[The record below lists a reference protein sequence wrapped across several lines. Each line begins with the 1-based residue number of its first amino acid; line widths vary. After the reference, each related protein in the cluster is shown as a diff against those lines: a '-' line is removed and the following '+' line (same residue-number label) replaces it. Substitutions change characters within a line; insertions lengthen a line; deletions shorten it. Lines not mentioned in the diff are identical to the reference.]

1 MEDRTSLL
9 RAPRPRPEARPGN
22 REAPGH
28 HPKISII
35 GAGMSGLLMALY
47 LHRRG
52 YRVDVYERRPDM
64 RRQVSEQSRSINM
77 TLSQRGIEALLEVG
91 LGPRIEPIIT
101 PLRGRVI
108 HAPEG
113 TMFQPY
119 GKNDHE
125 ILHGVKRSGLN
136 IALIEAAEELP
147 EVTLFFEEQLL
158 SIDKQRNVL
167 TFCNARTGVRHDV
180 PSDVTIGADGTFSA
194 VRQQMFRR
202 ERGDYHQECLSW
214 GYKEL
219 SIPFGPAGTHALR
232 RDGLHIWARD
242 HCMLIGTANHDD
254 SFTLTCFM
262 PFEGR
267 TSFSSL
273 RSEDQAREFF
283 SRQVQDLAPVIP
295 FMVRSYLR
303 NAPETLVTTRCAPWH
318 YRGRIVLIGDACHS
332 VYPFYGQGMNA
343 ALEDCRVLDQCIGRH
358 EGNWEEAFR
367 AFQTTRQRH
376 TDALAEL
383 SKQNFVELSEKV
395 KSRRFVAR
403 KKVDILLNRLFPE
416 LWVPLYSLVA
426 HTTMPYADAIER
438 VERQNRRA
446 RLLGLN
452 VLIGLLAAGLA
463 LRESYGAIKARL
475 ARRVTIRPPAS
486 RPALP
491 GVVPPPPPP
500 GVGMSPWGGS
510 LHVAPEPEVVGAD
523 ALGKG

>member
-1 MEDRTSLL
+1 MEDRTSSLC
-9 RAPRPRPEARPGN
+9 PPPPRPEVTPG
-22 REAPGH
+22 RLGAPGQQ
-28 HPKISII
+28 PKISII
-35 GAGMSGLLMALY
+35 GAGMSGLLMAIY

-52 YRVDVYERRPDM
+52 YRVDVYERRPDL

-119 GKNDHE
+119 GKNDFE
-125 ILHGVKRSGLN
+125 ILHGVKRSRLN
-136 IALIEAAEELP
+136 VALIETVEELP
-147 EVTLFFEEQLL
+147 NVTMHFEEQLL
-158 SIDKQRNVL
+158 SIDKQRNIL
-167 TFCNARTGVRHDV
+167 TFRNLRTGVQHDV

-202 ERGDYHQECLSW
+202 ERGDFHQECLSW

-219 SIPFGPAGTHALR
+219 DIPFGPGGTHSLR

-242 HCMLIGTANHDD
+242 HCMLIGTANDDD

-273 RSEDQAREFF
+273 RSEEQVREFF
-283 SRQVQDLAPVIP
+283 SAQVQDLAPVIP
-295 FMVRSYLR
+295 SMVRSYLR
-303 NAPETLVTTRCAPWH
+303 NSAETLVTTRCAPWH

-343 ALEDCRVLDQCIGRH
+343 ALEDCRVLDQCISQH
-358 EGNWEEAFR
+358 EANWEAAFR
-367 AFQTTRQRH
+367 AFQTARRRH

-383 SKQNFVELSEKV
+383 SKQNFIELREKV

-403 KKVDILLNRLFPE
+403 KKIDVLLNRLFPE

-426 HTTMPYADAIER
+426 HTTMPYADAVER
-438 VERQNRRA
+438 VDRQNRRA
-446 RLLGLN
+446 RLLGLD

-463 LRESYGAIKARL
+463 LKESSGALKARL
-475 ARRVTIRPPAS
+475 AGRGKSPPPAS
-486 RPALP
+486 RPAAP
-491 GVVPPPPPP
+491 GVVSPLPPP
-500 GVGMSPWGGS
+500 GVGMPSWDGA

>member
-1 MEDRTSLL
+1 MEDRARDL
-9 RAPRPRPEARPGN
+9 RSPLPPPQVTPGR
-22 REAPGH
+22 REAPDDG
-28 HPKISII
+28 PRINIV
-35 GAGMSGLLMALY
+35 GAGMSGLLMAIY

-64 RRQVSEQSRSINM
+64 RRGVSEQTRSINM

-91 LGPRIEPIIT
+91 LGPRVEQIIT

-125 ILHGVKRSGLN
+125 ILHGVKRSRLN
-136 IALIEAAEELP
+136 IALMEAVEALP
-147 EVTLFFEEQLL
+147 NVAMHFEERLL

-167 TFCNARTGVRHDV
+167 TFCNERTGVHHDV
-180 PSDVTIGADGTFSA
+180 PGGVTIGADGTFSA

-202 ERGDYHQECLSW
+202 ERGDLHQECLSW

-219 SIPFGPAGTHALR
+219 NIPFGPGGTHALR

-242 HCMLIGTANHDD
+242 HCMLIGTANNDD

-262 PFEGR
+262 PFEGH
-267 TSFSSL
+267 TSFTTL
-273 RSEDQAREFF
+273 RSEDQVRRFF
-283 SRQVQDLAPVIP
+283 TEQFRDLAPVVP

-303 NAPETLVTTRCAPWH
+303 NDAEVLVTTRCAPWH

-343 ALEDCRVLDQCIGRH
+343 ALEDCRVLDECIGRH
-358 EGNWEEAFR
+358 EGQWEETFR
-367 AFQTTRQRH
+367 AFQTARRRN

-403 KKVDILLNRLFPE
+403 KKIDVLLNRLFPD
-416 LWVPLYSLVA
+416 LWVPLYTLVA
-426 HTTMPYADAIER
+426 HTTMPYADAVER
-438 VERQNRRA
+438 VDRQNRHA

-452 VLIGLLAAGLA
+452 VVIGLLAAGLA
-463 LRESYGAIKARL
+463 MRESFGVLQTRL
-475 ARRVTIRPPAS
+475 AGRATRRPLESDPLAPGAAMPPWDGPRRA
-486 RPALP
+486 
-491 GVVPPPPPP
+491 
-500 GVGMSPWGGS
+500 
-510 LHVAPEPEVVGAD
+510 APEPEVVGAE